1 MKKQIL
7 SWTWMFFICAA
18 TLHSTSS
25 FAEESHGVQRA
36 VFVSAVSPVSNVLPG
51 DIAPAGLTTGKALPT
66 LLAQN
71 CTVHSVTGT
80 PATPEINQ
88 PPIGTFLVILDCQA
102 AGPAPIIPVDSHP
115 VQRAIFVNAVTLA
128 SDVLSGDTA
137 PAGPAGNV
145 LPALLAQNCTVHSVT
160 GTPATPEINQPP
172 TGTFL
177 VILDCHEAGPA
188 PIIK

>member
-1 MKKQIL
+1 
-7 SWTWMFFICAA
+7 MFFICAA

-88 PPIGTFLVILDCQA
+88 PPTGRSRRRSSISIRPSPPRTSRWPSIL
-102 AGPAPIIPVDSHP
+102 
-115 VQRAIFVNAVTLA
+115 AV
-128 SDVLSGDTA
+128 
-137 PAGPAGNV
+137 
-145 LPALLAQNCTVHSVT
+145 
-160 GTPATPEINQPP
+160 
-172 TGTFL
+172 
-177 VILDCHEAGPA
+177 
-188 PIIK
+188 